1 MNRRTDPGPQ
11 PRSFSRFLG
20 RVLPGAKPGKHPGFV
35 APQLATLK
43 SKVPAGAGF
52 IHEIKFDGYR
62 LQAHKR
68 NGIPALITRGGHD
81 WTKRF
86 GLIADEMSMLPA
98 RELIL
103 DGEVISARES
113 GFADFGAL
121 QEDLK
126 KGRFERMVYYAFD
139 LIFFDGFDLR
149 DSPLIERKKV
159 LAQFLEEAKPSRI
172 LLSEHFEDG
181 VTLLKKA
188 AALGLEG
195 VVSKRA
201 DAPYRSRRDENWVKI
216 KCLQRGT
223 FVIVGFVPSSG
234 GQISKLRVARREG
247 QALHYAGR
255 AGGGLSVKVAQDLR
269 RRLGKL
275 RRPTSPLTKKIRKP
289 DTIWVEP
296 VLLANVEY
304 TEITADGRL
313 RHPSFKGLVNPE

>member
-1 MNRRTDPGPQ
+1 MKRRKDPGPQ

-35 APQLATLK
+35 QPQLATLK
-43 SKVPAGAGF
+43 SKVPPGPRF

-68 NGIPALITRGGHD
+68 DGIPALITRGGHD

-86 GLIADEMSMLPA
+86 ALIADEMAMLPA

-121 QEDLK
+121 QDDLT
-126 KGRFERMVYYAFD
+126 KGRVERMVYYAFD
-139 LIFFDGFDLR
+139 LLFFDGFDLR

-159 LAQFLEEAKPSRI
+159 LAQFLEEAKPNRI

-181 VTLLKKA
+181 AMLLKKA
-188 AALGLEG
+188 RALRLEG
-195 VVSKRA
+195 IVSKRA
-201 DAPYRSRRDENWVKI
+201 DAPYRSRRDENWIKV

-247 QALHYAGR
+247 QKLYYAGR
-255 AGGGLSVKVAQDLR
+255 AGGGLSVKVMQDLR
-269 RRLGKL
+269 RRLEKIK
-275 RRPTSPLTKKIRKP
+275 RKTSPLTKKIRKP
-289 DTIWVEP
+289 DTAWVEP
-296 VLLANVEY
+296 VLIANIEY
-304 TEITADGRL
+304 TEMTSDGQL
-313 RHPSFKGLVNPE
+313 RHPSFKGLVSS

>member
-1 MNRRTDPGPQ
+1 MKRRKDPGPQ

-20 RVLPGAKPGKHPGFV
+20 RVLPGAKPARHPGFV
-35 APQLATLK
+35 QPQLATLK
-43 SKVPAGAGF
+43 PKVPPGPRY

-68 NGIPALITRGGHD
+68 NGIPVLITRGGHD

-86 GLIADEMSMLPA
+86 ASIADEMAMLPA

-103 DGEVISARES
+103 DGEIISARES

-121 QEDLK
+121 QDDLK
-126 KGRFERMVYYAFD
+126 KGRVEQMVYYTFD
-139 LIFFDGFDLR
+139 LLFFDGFDLR

-159 LAQFLEEAKPSRI
+159 LGQFLEEAKPSRI

-181 VTLLKKA
+181 ATLLKKA

-195 VVSKRA
+195 IVSKRA
-201 DAPYRSRRDENWVKI
+201 DAPYRSRRDENWVKV

-234 GQISKLRVARREG
+234 GEISKLRVARREG
-247 QALHYAGR
+247 QALYYAGR

-269 RRLGKL
+269 RRLEKIK
-275 RRPTSPLTKKIRKP
+275 RKTSPLTKKIRKP
-289 DTIWVEP
+289 DTVWVEP
-296 VLLANVEY
+296 VLLANIEY
-304 TEITADGRL
+304 TEMTADGRL
-313 RHPSFKGLVNPE
+313 RHPGFKGLVNP

>member
-1 MNRRTDPGPQ
+1 MKRRKDPGPQ

-35 APQLATLK
+35 QPQLATLK
-43 SKVPAGAGF
+43 GKVPTRAGF

-68 NGIPALITRGGHD
+68 DGIPALVTRGGHD

-86 GLIADEMSMLPA
+86 GPIADEMAMLPA

-121 QEDLK
+121 QDDLTI
-126 KGRFERMVYYAFD
+126 GRFERMVYYAFD
-139 LIFFDGFDLR
+139 LLFFDGFDLR

-172 LLSEHFEDG
+172 LLSEHFADG
-181 VTLLKKA
+181 ATLLKKA
-188 AALGLEG
+188 RALKLEG
-195 VVSKRA
+195 IVSKRA
-201 DAPYRSRRDENWVKI
+201 DAPYRSRRDENWIKV

-247 QALHYAGR
+247 QSLHYAGR
-255 AGGGLSVKVAQDLR
+255 AGGGLSVKVMQDLR
-269 RRLGKL
+269 RRLEKIK
-275 RRPTSPLTKKIRKP
+275 RKTSPLSKRIRKP
-289 DTIWVEP
+289 DTVWVEP
-296 VLLANVEY
+296 VLLANIEY
-304 TEITADGRL
+304 TEMTADGQL
-313 RHPSFKGLVNPE
+313 RHPRIKGLIED